1 MDWKERKA
9 IWSIKKEVIRI
20 NESYLFQD
28 NFVDKLREAAAN
40 QGKKDLKRDVILCE
54 KRKRGKYLMQAN
66 NLSTRALMNQGIYEM
81 RMKMFEKAVE
91 HFSMVIRKEVL
102 RFKLKFNA
110 QTAFRNKTKSLKS
123 RERGELK
130 LKRSMVIKV
139 D

>member
-1 MDWKERKA
+1 MVWKKRKEK
-9 IWSIKKEVIRI
+9 WSIKKEVIKI
-20 NESYLFQD
+20 DESYLFQD

-102 RFKLKFNA
+102 RFKLEFNA
-110 QTAFRNKTKSLKS
+110 QTAFRK
-123 RERGELK
+123 
-130 LKRSMVIKV
+130 
-139 D
+139 

>member
-1 MDWKERKA
+1 MVWKKRKEK
-9 IWSIKKEVIRI
+9 WSIKKEVIKI
-20 NESYLFQD
+20 DKSYLFQD

-102 RFKLKFNA
+102 RLKLKFNA
-110 QTAFRNKTKSLKS
+110 QTAIRK
-123 RERGELK
+123 
-130 LKRSMVIKV
+130 
-139 D
+139 